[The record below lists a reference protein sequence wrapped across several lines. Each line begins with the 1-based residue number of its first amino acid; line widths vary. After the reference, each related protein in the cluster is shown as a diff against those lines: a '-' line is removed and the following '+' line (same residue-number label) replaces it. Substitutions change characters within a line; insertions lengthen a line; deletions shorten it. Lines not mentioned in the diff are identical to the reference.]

1 MEFKMRSP
9 WDLLKGPLPDTK
21 QLYKLNRLLVFWG
34 GDTQIRKV
42 VNYRQLINIC
52 ILNFYKEKRQKQP

>member
-21 QLYKLNRLLVFWG
+21 QLYKLNRLWVFWG

-42 VNYRQLINIC
+42 INYRQLKNIW
-52 ILNFYKEKRQKQP
+52 ILNF